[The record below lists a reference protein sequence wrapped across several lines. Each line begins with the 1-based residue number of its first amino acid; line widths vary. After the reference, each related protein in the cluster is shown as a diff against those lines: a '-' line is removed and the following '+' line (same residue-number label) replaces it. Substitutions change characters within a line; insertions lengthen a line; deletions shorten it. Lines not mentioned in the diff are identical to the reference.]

1 MSLLQFYCF
10 FLDLRMKKAA
20 IKPTIPTPIRTML
33 ICSPVLGNFPFFLV
47 EVVVELDVL
56 VDADEELVVG
66 FVTALVVVVPAPV
79 VAPVVV
85 LVLALVVVVV

>member
-1 MSLLQFYCF
+1 
-10 FLDLRMKKAA
+10 MKRAA

-33 ICSPVLGNFPFFLV
+33 ICSPVLGKVPFFLF